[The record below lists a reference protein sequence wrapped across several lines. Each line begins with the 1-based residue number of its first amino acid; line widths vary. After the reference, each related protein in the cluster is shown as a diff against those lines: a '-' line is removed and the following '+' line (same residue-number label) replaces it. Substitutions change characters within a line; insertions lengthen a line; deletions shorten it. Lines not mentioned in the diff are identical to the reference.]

1 MRIVFGIVADGLT
14 SQVLHLLF
22 IAVMMAIM
30 LPIRNARGNGEDQ
43 TTIRE
48 AVLNLKLLDKTA
60 PYYWRKWLEKQ
71 SAKEVIPILTKI
83 MQEDSVFIVGS
94 LVGIGES
101 SYRTSTGRRLAYE
114 LLVHHNAAAFDD
126 GLNQLIYGLDV
137 SSDVRKLCFD
147 GLIRAPK
154 QNKKRAADAVST
166 WIKSNL
172 DNTET
177 PSPNLF
183 QGFRIIGVI
192 GIAGTQTIT
201 FLRDLWTKQD
211 ENERIRSE
219 SALALLKLRGFSEF
233 LNLLDTR
240 DSLGITLI
248 LSSIRKYGLSTRW
261 EFASDSSQWNN
272 FIKLT
277 TAMINLKD
285 TSVSVLALNRTHELV
300 RHMVQVYPPASQKV
314 KKWWIESLQ
323 KSAADSPSANIRSRS
338 LKLLDALEKL
348 KGNSGEDN

>member
-1 MRIVFGIVADGLT
+1 
-14 SQVLHLLF
+14 
-22 IAVMMAIM
+22 
-30 LPIRNARGNGEDQ
+30 
-43 TTIRE
+43 
-48 AVLNLKLLDKTA
+48 
-60 PYYWRKWLEKQ
+60 
-71 SAKEVIPILTKI
+71 

-101 SYRTSTGRRLAYE
+101 SYRTGTGRRLAYE

-126 GLNQLIYGLDV
+126 GLNQLIYGLNI

-172 DNTET
+172 DNSET

-183 QGFRIIGVI
+183 QGFRIIGAI
-192 GIAGTQTIT
+192 GSAGTQTIT
-201 FLRDLWTKQD
+201 FLRDLWTNQD
-211 ENERIRSE
+211 EDERIRSE

-233 LNLLDTR
+233 LNQLDER
-240 DSLGITLI
+240 DSLEIMII
-248 LSSIRKYGLSTRW
+248 LNSIRNYGLSMHW
-261 EFASDSSQWNN
+261 EFASDSSRWNN

-285 TSVSVLALNRTHELV
+285 TSVSILALNRTHELV
-300 RHMVQVYPPASQKV
+300 RHMVQVYPPDSRMIKE
-314 KKWWIESLQ
+314 WWIGSL
-323 KSAADSPSANIRSRS
+323 KKFAADNSSSRVGSRS
-338 LKLLDALEKL
+338 LILLDVE
-348 KGNSGEDN
+348 

>member
-1 MRIVFGIVADGLT
+1 MFTNSHKVF
-14 SQVLHLLF
+14 QLLF
-22 IAVMMAIM
+22 IAGMIVVLI
-30 LPIRNARGNGEDQ
+30 PIRNALGNGENHI
-43 TTIRE
+43 TIRE
-48 AVLNLKLLDKTA
+48 AVLNLKLIDNKA
-60 PYYWRKWLEKQ
+60 PYYWKEWLSKQ
-71 SAKEVIPILTKI
+71 PPEEVIPILTQI
-83 MQEDSVFIVGS
+83 MQEDSVFIVGR
-94 LVGIGES
+94 LVGTGES
-101 SYRTSTGRRLAYE
+101 SYRTGTGRRLAYE

-126 GLNQLIYGLDV
+126 GLNQLIYGLDI

-154 QNKKRAADAVST
+154 QNKKRAADALST

-201 FLRDLWTKQD
+201 FLRDLWTNQD

-248 LSSIRKYGLSTRW
+248 LNSIRNYGLSTHW

-272 FIKLT
+272 FTKLT

-285 TSVSVLALNRTHELV
+285 SSVSILALNRTHELV
-300 RHMVQVYPPASQKV
+300 RHMVQVYPPASQMV
-314 KKWWIESLQ
+314 KKWWLDSLRELA
-323 KSAADSPSANIRSRS
+323 KGNVGSNIKSRS
-338 LKLLDALEKL
+338 IGLLETLEDIKDS
-348 KGNSGEDN
+348 SGADN